1 MMNGVQWMQLQDI
14 SNLTEEEIEQ
24 LLLFSSDK
32 DTIMQRYI
40 VACDIISNLLTE
52 TLGIQESLYP
62 EIVDQFEDS
71 IDLTICKMLMDGD
84 VVVETLDRKLH

>member
-1 MMNGVQWMQLQDI
+1 MQLQDI

-24 LLLFSSDK
+24 LLIFSSDE

-40 VACDIISNLLTE
+40 VACEIISNLLMDN
-52 TLGIQESLYP
+52 LGHNESLYP
-62 EIVDQFEDS
+62 DIVDQFQDS

-84 VVVETLDRKLH
+84 VIVEDIDRKLH

>member
-14 SNLTEEEIEQ
+14 SNLTDEEIEQ
-24 LLLFSSDK
+24 LLLFSSDE
-32 DTIMQRYI
+32 DTIMQRYV
-40 VACDIISNLLTE
+40 VACEIISNLLMD
-52 TLGIQESLYP
+52 TLGHQESLYP

-84 VVVETLDRKLH
+84 VIVEAMDRKLH

>member
-1 MMNGVQWMQLQDI
+1 MQLQDI